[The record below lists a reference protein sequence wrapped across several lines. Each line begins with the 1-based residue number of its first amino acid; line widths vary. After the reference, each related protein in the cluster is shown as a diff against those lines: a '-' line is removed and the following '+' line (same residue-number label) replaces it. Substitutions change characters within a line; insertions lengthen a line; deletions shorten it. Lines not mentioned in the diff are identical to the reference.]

1 MLRFTPRND
10 YFLPPPHE
18 SQHLCS
24 GVHWQLSPQV
34 QLSPQWHLCP
44 PHFPPSAHSLPHWQ
58 SSPHWQFS
66 HLQFGLLHFPIAILL
81 K

>member
-10 YFLPPPHE
+10 YFLPQLH
-18 SQHLCS
+18 SGQHLRS

-58 SSPHWQFS
+58 FS